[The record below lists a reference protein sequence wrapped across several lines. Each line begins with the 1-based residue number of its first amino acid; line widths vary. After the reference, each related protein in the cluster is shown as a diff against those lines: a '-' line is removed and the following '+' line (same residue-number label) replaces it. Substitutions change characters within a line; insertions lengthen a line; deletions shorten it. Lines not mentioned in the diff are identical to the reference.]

1 MGGSG
6 TTIEWAAFWVIV
18 VGMLLIDLVVFNRKA
33 HEIKLLEAAIWS
45 VVWTVVALIF
55 NGYIWHD
62 HGGTDALNFFTA
74 YLVERSLSIDNLFVF
89 LVIFNFFRI
98 PLEFQHRVL
107 FYGVVGALVMRAL
120 FIYAGTALLSHFD
133 WMMYL
138 FGAFL
143 IYTAVKLAFD
153 KGEPIDPSKTLI
165 MRIARKYLR
174 TTPELDGTKF
184 FTRSNGLWLATPMFL
199 VLLVVEFSDVLFAFD
214 SVPAVLGITKDPFI
228 VYSSNIFA
236 ILGLRAMYFLIAG
249 MMTRLRYLNVG
260 LAAILGFIG
269 LKMLIEDL
277 IHVPVLLSLGIII
290 VMLTIAVVA
299 SLWVDKRQANS

>member
-1 MGGSG
+1 MGGLG
-6 TTIEWAAFWVIV
+6 TTIEWAAFWIIV

-45 VVWTVVALIF
+45 IVWTIVALIF

-62 HGGTDALNFFTA
+62 HGGDDALNFFTA

-98 PLEFQHRVL
+98 PLDYQHRVL

-120 FIYAGTALLSHFD
+120 FIYTGTALLSHFD

-143 IYTAVKLAFD
+143 IYTAFKLAFD

-165 MRIARKYLR
+165 MRFARKYLR

-277 IHVPVLLSLGIII
+277 IHVPVLLSLGVIM
-290 VMLTIAVVA
+290 VMLTIAIVA
-299 SLWVDKRQANS
+299 SLWVDKRKARS